1 MGCVMDIR
9 RKVYIQVIMK
19 PIENGKTYLLD
30 GKVKVV
36 VVKSFQRSLM
46 RFLVEVPGKLLL
58 LVEGERLKP
67 SRYS

>member
-1 MGCVMDIR
+1 MLYLIS
-9 RKVYIQVIMK
+9 MK

-30 GKVKVV
+30 GKTKVI

-58 LVEGERLKP
+58 LVEGDRLKP
-67 SRYS
+67 SRFS

>member
-1 MGCVMDIR
+1 
-9 RKVYIQVIMK
+9 MK

-36 VVKSFQRSLM
+36 VIKSFQRSLM

-58 LVEGERLKP
+58 LVEGDRLKP
-67 SRYS
+67 SRFS